1 MGALLWDFIY
11 RSPWARYSQVP
22 PSNLAGGLGSSSQL
36 PLKLALFLET
46 DFKTVKDVPLIP
58 KIRVVYNS
66 KCFLQLMSLLA
77 RSFPAKMLLYS
88 TPPTWAFWAP
98 VS

>member
-1 MGALLWDFIY
+1 MGLHLHVSEGKIL
-11 RSPWARYSQVP
+11 PGLHIQ
-22 PSNLAGGLGSSSQL
+22 LAGGLESCSQL

-58 KIRVVYNS
+58 KTRIVYNS

-88 TPPTWAFWAP
+88 TPPTWAFWAL